1 MPGRAP
7 TRRAH
12 PRRAP
17 TRRAAAARRSSVA
30 DDVLEAPQE
39 TVLDLLDHLLNK
51 GVMLTGDV
59 TLGVAR
65 VDLIY
70 LRLSSLLCAADRVM
84 PRSERVHSLRTRPP
98 LLRRSRS

>member
-1 MPGRAP
+1 MPGRVP

-12 PRRAP
+12 TRRAPPRRAD
-17 TRRAAAARRSSVA
+17 AARRPSVA

-84 PRSERVHSLRTRPP
+84 PRSEKPRSRRTRPP
-98 LLRRSRS
+98 VLRRRRS

>member
-1 MPGRAP
+1 MPGRTP
-7 TRRAH
+7 TRGGHTRRA
-12 PRRAP
+12 PSRRAP
-17 TRRAAAARRSSVA
+17 ARRAGTARRSSVA
-30 DDVLEAPQE
+30 DDVLEPPQE
-39 TVLDLLDHLLNK
+39 TLLDLLDHLLSK

-84 PRSERVHSLRTRPP
+84 PRREKLPGRRTQP
-98 LLRRSRS
+98 